1 MAYMQVE
8 MFSQALHMAVG
19 VDVILPQP
27 VKNEIGLE
35 SGEKTDQ
42 KYPTLWLLHG
52 ATDDQTTWQRRTS
65 IERYVAPLG
74 LAVVMPS
81 AHLSSYTDMAHG
93 GAFYTYIVEEL
104 PVLMRQF
111 FPLSEKREDNFIA
124 GNSMGG
130 YGAMKIGINNP
141 DRYAAIGCFSAGA
154 NGGKPM
160 PEITAVCLMIRNG
173 I

>member
-1 MAYMQVE
+1 MR
-8 MFSQALHMAVG
+8 S
-19 VDVILPQP
+19 DW
-27 VKNEIGLE
+27 NRR
-35 SGEKTDQ
+35 KTDQ

-111 FPLSEKREDNFIA
+111 SHCQKRE
-124 GNSMGG
+124 
-130 YGAMKIGINNP
+130 
-141 DRYAAIGCFSAGA
+141 RTTLQAI
-154 NGGKPM
+154 PWVDM
-160 PEITAVCLMIRNG
+160 VQ
-173 I
+173 

>member
-1 MAYMQVE
+1 
-8 MFSQALHMAVG
+8 
-19 VDVILPQP
+19 
-27 VKNEIGLE
+27 
-35 SGEKTDQ
+35 
-42 KYPTLWLLHG
+42 
-52 ATDDQTTWQRRTS
+52 
-65 IERYVAPLG
+65 
-74 LAVVMPS
+74 
-81 AHLSSYTDMAHG
+81 MAHG

-141 DRYAAIGCFSAGA
+141 DRYAAIGCFQ
-154 NGGKPM
+154 
-160 PEITAVCLMIRNG
+160 PEQMAENLCRITAVCLMIRNG

>member
-111 FPLSEKREDNFIA
+111 FPLSEKRENRRRYLLYGRKAEKPSGIA
-124 GNSMGG
+124 R
-130 YGAMKIGINNP
+130 
-141 DRYAAIGCFSAGA
+141 DFSY
-154 NGGKPM
+154 
-160 PEITAVCLMIRNG
+160 LWIRG
-173 I
+173 FSD

>member
-81 AHLSSYTDMAHG
+81 AHLSSDATVFPTVRKERGQLYC
-93 GAFYTYIVEEL
+93 
-104 PVLMRQF
+104 RQF
-111 FPLSEKREDNFIA
+111 HGWIWCNEDRNQQSGSVCCNRLLF
-124 GNSMGG
+124 SRS
-130 YGAMKIGINNP
+130 KW
-141 DRYAAIGCFSAGA
+141 RKTYA
-154 NGGKPM
+154 
-160 PEITAVCLMIRNG
+160 E
-173 I
+173 

>member
-52 ATDDQTTWQRRTS
+52 ATDDQTTCRGGHPSNDMWHLLDWQ
-65 IERYVAPLG
+65 L
-74 LAVVMPS
+74 
-81 AHLSSYTDMAHG
+81 
-93 GAFYTYIVEEL
+93 
-104 PVLMRQF
+104 
-111 FPLSEKREDNFIA
+111 
-124 GNSMGG
+124 
-130 YGAMKIGINNP
+130 
-141 DRYAAIGCFSAGA
+141 
-154 NGGKPM
+154 
-160 PEITAVCLMIRNG
+160 
-173 I
+173 

>member
-81 AHLSSYTDMAHG
+81 AHLSSYTAVSYTHLRAHE
-93 GAFYTYIVEEL
+93 T
-104 PVLMRQF
+104 
-111 FPLSEKREDNFIA
+111 
-124 GNSMGG
+124 
-130 YGAMKIGINNP
+130 
-141 DRYAAIGCFSAGA
+141 
-154 NGGKPM
+154 
-160 PEITAVCLMIRNG
+160 
-173 I
+173 

>member
-42 KYPTLWLLHG
+42 KYPILWLLHG

-111 FPLSEKREDNFIA
+111 FPLSEKREESTIR
-124 GNSMGG
+124 
-130 YGAMKIGINNP
+130 IGMLQS
-141 DRYAAIGCFSAGA
+141 AAFQ
-154 NGGKPM
+154 
-160 PEITAVCLMIRNG
+160 PEQMAENLCRITAVCLMIRNG

>member
-52 ATDDQTTWQRRTS
+52 ATMTRQRGRGGHPSNDMWHLLDWQ
-65 IERYVAPLG
+65 L
-74 LAVVMPS
+74 
-81 AHLSSYTDMAHG
+81 
-93 GAFYTYIVEEL
+93 
-104 PVLMRQF
+104 
-111 FPLSEKREDNFIA
+111 
-124 GNSMGG
+124 
-130 YGAMKIGINNP
+130 
-141 DRYAAIGCFSAGA
+141 
-154 NGGKPM
+154 
-160 PEITAVCLMIRNG
+160 
-173 I
+173 

>member
-1 MAYMQVE
+1 MA
-8 MFSQALHMAVG
+8 
-19 VDVILPQP
+19 
-27 VKNEIGLE
+27 
-35 SGEKTDQ
+35 
-42 KYPTLWLLHG
+42 
-52 ATDDQTTWQRRTS
+52 
-65 IERYVAPLG
+65 
-74 LAVVMPS
+74 
-81 AHLSSYTDMAHG
+81 

-160 PEITAVCLMIRNG
+160 PNNSGMFDDQKWNMMNFTNMAEKTGEEQKKIPSIWQKNRKTVRYFLRFSIPVAQKTS
-173 I
+173 

>member
-81 AHLSSYTDMAHG
+81 AHLSSYTDMGHG
-93 GAFYTYIVEEL
+93 GGIFS
-104 PVLMRQF
+104 F
-111 FPLSEKREDNFIA
+111 FLRK
-124 GNSMGG
+124 
-130 YGAMKIGINNP
+130 NP
-141 DRYAAIGCFSAGA
+141 GLCG
-154 NGGKPM
+154 
-160 PEITAVCLMIRNG
+160 
-173 I
+173 